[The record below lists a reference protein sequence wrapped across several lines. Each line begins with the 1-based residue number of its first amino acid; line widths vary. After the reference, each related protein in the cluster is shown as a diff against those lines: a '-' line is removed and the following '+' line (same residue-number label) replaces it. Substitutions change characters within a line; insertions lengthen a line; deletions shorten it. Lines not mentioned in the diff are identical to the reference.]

1 MDDFFNMGLKWT
13 LSTCFALAFLGLTA
27 CGDGKSGS
35 ATRVQVTAPT
45 DGTVV
50 RTNRVTVRGTVSPAD
65 ASIQV
70 LGRSAQ
76 VANGVFSSSVA
87 LHAGTNDID
96 VVATAPDTDPTT
108 TAVTV
113 IRKKSKN
120 QPTIGNDS
128 APAPSSNTRT
138 TPSGTNCGAGIIAG
152 TNTSCPFARNVVAA
166 YERTGG
172 GTVRVYSPVTRKT
185 YFMSCT
191 SSPPHVCTGANNASV
206 YFP

>member
-1 MDDFFNMGLKWT
+1 
-13 LSTCFALAFLGLTA
+13 
-27 CGDGKSGS
+27 
-35 ATRVQVTAPT
+35 
-45 DGTVV
+45 
-50 RTNRVTVRGTVSPAD
+50 VSPAD

-76 VANGVFSSSVA
+76 VANGLFSSSVA

-113 IRKKSKN
+113 IRSKRKKSK
-120 QPTIGNDS
+120 QQAPTGNDS
-128 APAPSSNTRT
+128 APAPSSNTQ
-138 TPSGTNCGAGIIAG
+138 TPSGTNCGAGITAG
-152 TNTSCPFARNVVAA
+152 TNTTCPFARNVVAA

-185 YFMSCT
+185 YLMSCT